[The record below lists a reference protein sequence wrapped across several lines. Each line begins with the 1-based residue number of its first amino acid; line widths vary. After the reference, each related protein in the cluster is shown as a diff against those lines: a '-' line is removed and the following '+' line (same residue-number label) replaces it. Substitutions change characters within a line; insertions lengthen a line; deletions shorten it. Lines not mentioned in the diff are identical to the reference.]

1 MQRYFS
7 FLYECQVNSTK
18 KQDKFRIMA
27 KNAHVYYIQQYLVDV
42 GNTVRVTYLGCR
54 KSKIFLF
61 DLIKTFPPNRYTV
74 YIM

>member
-7 FLYECQVNSTK
+7 FLYDCQVNFTK
-18 KQDKFRIMA
+18 KRDKFRMA

-61 DLIKTFPPNRYTV
+61 NLIKTFPPYRYTV
-74 YIM
+74 QYVK